1 MNRVHLTDAEFAR
14 LRDEIIKADVFQAA
28 KTLREYGYF
37 QREDGTPL
45 HYMLVN
51 LKDWCKNDFEVI
63 NQLRINTDNS
73 HHRYDVIL
81 LINGLPVVQVELKTL
96 GINPRRA
103 MEQIVE
109 YRNEAGSSYTNTL
122 LCFMQLFIVSN
133 RDHTWYFA
141 NNQSQH
147 FAFNADERF
156 LPIYQWANED
166 NRKITHLDDFAD
178 AFLAKCTLGRMISR
192 YMVLVA
198 SVAEAAKKHNEYLK
212 ELGLPPV

>member
-1 MNRVHLTDAEFAR
+1 MSLKESQIEQKLIDKLEELKYVHRSDIRDKVTLERNFREKFEVLNRVRLTDAEFAR
-14 LRDEIIKADVFQAA
+14 LRDEIINADVFQAA

-63 NQLRINTDNS
+63 NQLRINTDSS

-103 MEQIVE
+103 MEQI
-109 YRNEAGSSYTNTL
+109 
-122 LCFMQLFIVSN
+122 
-133 RDHTWYFA
+133 
-141 NNQSQH
+141 
-147 FAFNADERF
+147 
-156 LPIYQWANED
+156 
-166 NRKITHLDDFAD
+166 
-178 AFLAKCTLGRMISR
+178 
-192 YMVLVA
+192 
-198 SVAEAAKKHNEYLK
+198 
-212 ELGLPPV
+212 